1 MCFNITNRMNGIFI
15 LITIIVYFGIL
26 LGISRITAHSHS
38 DNDAFFRGNRQ
49 SPWYIVSFGMIGASL
64 SGVTFVS
71 VPGMVKNIDMT
82 YMQTCMGFFFG
93 YLIIA
98 HVLLPLYYR
107 LNLTSI
113 YTYLGQRIGRY
124 SYKTGAS
131 FFLISKMLGAAAR
144 LYLVCIILQHYVF
157 DAYNIPFAVTAIG
170 TVALIW
176 LYTHKSG
183 IRTIVWTD
191 SLQTLCLLLALGLI
205 LYNLADKLNL
215 NFGGVIDTIKNS
227 SERRIF
233 VFDDWQSKQN
243 FFKQFFSGIFI
254 TIVMTGLDQDMMQK
268 NLSCRNLKEAQKNMY
283 CYGISF
289 VPVNLLFLS
298 LGILLMVAAT
308 QMNIAIPAKGDDLLP
323 MFAAGGHLG
332 YAVLVFFTIG
342 IIAAAFSSADSA
354 LAALTT
360 SFCIDILNIDK
371 LKENEAVRIRKIT
384 HIGISTIFVICIL
397 IFEAID
403 SQSVI
408 DTIYTLASYTYG
420 PLLGLFCF
428 GLFTKLKPRDRY
440 VPYIAITSPVVC
452 YMIDILTF
460 NVTGY
465 KFGYEMLM
473 FNGLL
478 TFMGLAALSINKKV
492 H

>member
-1 MCFNITNRMNGIFI
+1 MNGLFI
-15 LITIIVYFGIL
+15 LITILVYFGVL
-26 LGISRITAHSHS
+26 LTISRLTSGKHT

-71 VPGMVKNIDMT
+71 VPGMVRYIDMT
-82 YMQTCMGFFFG
+82 YMQTCIGFFFG
-93 YLIIA
+93 YIVIA
-98 HVLLPLYYR
+98 LVLLPLYYR

-113 YTYLGQRIGRY
+113 YSYLGQRFGRH

-131 FFLISKMLGAAAR
+131 FFLLSKMLGAAAR
-144 LYLVCIILQHYVF
+144 LYLVCLILQHYVF
-157 DAYNIPFAVTAIG
+157 AAYGVPFAATAIG
-170 TVALIW
+170 TVILIW
-176 LYTHKSG
+176 LYTRRSG

-191 SLQTLCLLLALGLI
+191 SLQTFCLLAALALIIYNVMNI
-205 LYNLADKLNL
+205 LDLNL
-215 NFGGVIDTIKNS
+215 SQTIDTIRNS
-227 SERRIF
+227 EHSRIF

-268 NLSCRNLKEAQKNMY
+268 NLSCRNLHEAQKNMY

-298 LGILLMVAAT
+298 LGILLLIVAP
-308 QMNIAIPAKGDDLLP
+308 QLGIELPAKGDDILP
-323 MFAAGGHLG
+323 LFAAEGYLG
-332 YAVLVFFTIG
+332 PTVLVLFTIG

-360 SFCIDILNIDK
+360 SFCIDILGTEK
-371 LKENEAVRIRKIT
+371 QTEQKAAATRRKVHLLICT
-384 HIGISTIFVICIL
+384 AFVACIL
-397 IFEAID
+397 AFEAIG

-408 DTIYTLASYTYG
+408 DTIYVLASYTYG
-420 PLLGLFCF
+420 PLLGLFVF
-428 GLFTKLKPRDRY
+428 GLFTKKIPTDRF
-440 VPYIAITSPVVC
+440 VPYVAIASPVVC
-452 YMIDILTF
+452 YLIDWATF
-460 NVTGY
+460 TATGY

-473 FNGLL
+473 LNGLL
-478 TFMGLAALSINKKV
+478 TFMGLLALSVKNKGSYISK
-492 H
+492 